1 MRSRS
6 NLRRCVLVG
15 RSECTATRRIY
26 VQDSVYDDFKAR
38 LLTRI
43 ESCKVGDPLDPRV
56 EVGPLVN
63 QVQCEEVLTAID
75 RGRSEGGTLLAGG
88 ARVDD
93 SGYVIAPTLF
103 EGVAD
108 DAFLSCSEVFGPVAS
123 LYRFSSLD
131 EGLQRANDV
140 VMGHSAAIFT
150 SSLSAALRFQEEIE
164 AGLIH
169 VNSQTAGADVHVPFG
184 GIKES
189 GFRST

>member
-1 MRSRS
+1 
-6 NLRRCVLVG
+6 
-15 RSECTATRRIY
+15 
-26 VQDSVYDDFKAR
+26 
-38 LLTRI
+38 
-43 ESCKVGDPLDPRV
+43 
-56 EVGPLVN
+56 
-63 QVQCEEVLTAID
+63 
-75 RGRSEGGTLLAGG
+75 LAGG

-189 GFRST
+189 GFGPLEQGRAAMESYTDTVTVYVDP